1 MAEFMLTIIIFLNLL
16 TLYYHYECVSNE
28 SIEDTEI
35 KSIINVLNSRVDKFY
50 FTTNV
55 IFILF
60 GISLIFFVE
69 NNYV

>member
-1 MAEFMLTIIIFLNLL
+1 MAEFMLTIILFLCLL
-16 TLYYHYECVSNE
+16 TLYYQYKFVSNE

-50 FTTNV
+50 FSTNV